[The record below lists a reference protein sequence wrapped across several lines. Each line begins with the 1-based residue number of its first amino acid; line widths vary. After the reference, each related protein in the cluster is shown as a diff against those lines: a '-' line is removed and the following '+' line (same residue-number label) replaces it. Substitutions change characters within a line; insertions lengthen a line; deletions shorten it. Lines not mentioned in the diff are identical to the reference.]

1 MSIYNQLTY
10 FIWEHRVFLEK
21 KVVLFFCVWY
31 NTVYAR
37 SATNQSCSFIKRG
50 GVFMK
55 KKTIAFVFA
64 VATCLSAGTAGY
76 KYTLPIST
84 VYAASDSKTQ
94 VFGDFEY
101 TAYASYIEINDYLG
115 TDTTV
120 EIPSEIDGK
129 KVTTIADNG
138 LSGNSSVEKL
148 IIPEGVTTI
157 GEYALSTNDSLT
169 EIIFPSTLTTI
180 GSYALGYNKAMTE
193 IRFPEG
199 LQNMGECLL
208 YTCGELT
215 EVYIPSTVVSIGE
228 NMLASS
234 SYKLESFHV
243 DENNPYYCDVD
254 GILYNKD
261 MTKLVRYPLNRT
273 DSQFAIPQSVTEIA
287 NSAFDTVRNL
297 EKLEIPNHVTTIGE
311 RAFSMCAN
319 LKELKL
325 PQGLT
330 EIPMYCIGSLY
341 NLEKLYIPE
350 SVTNIGKVACTFY
363 NTMPTIYYE
372 GTKDDWALITIESGN
387 VDFSELEFV
396 YEYDYSSQEDT
407 FVKGDV
413 NADGALTVADV
424 VALQKWLLAV
434 PDVTLADWKAGDLCE
449 DNKLNVFDLCIMKRM
464 LIAQAAKPLLIVQE
478 ARTVINENG

>member
-1 MSIYNQLTY
+1 M
-10 FIWEHRVFLEK
+10 
-21 KVVLFFCVWY
+21 
-31 NTVYAR
+31 
-37 SATNQSCSFIKRG
+37 
-50 GVFMK
+50 
-55 KKTIAFVFA
+55 
-64 VATCLSAGTAGY
+64 
-76 KYTLPIST
+76 
-84 VYAASDSKTQ
+84 
-94 VFGDFEY
+94 
-101 TAYASYIEINDYLG
+101 
-115 TDTTV
+115 
-120 EIPSEIDGK
+120 
-129 KVTTIADNG
+129 
-138 LSGNSSVEKL
+138 
-148 IIPEGVTTI
+148 
-157 GEYALSTNDSLT
+157 
-169 EIIFPSTLTTI
+169 
-180 GSYALGYNKAMTE
+180 
-193 IRFPEG
+193 
-199 LQNMGECLL
+199 
-208 YTCGELT
+208 
-215 EVYIPSTVVSIGE
+215 
-228 NMLASS
+228 
-234 SYKLESFHV
+234 
-243 DENNPYYCDVD
+243 
-254 GILYNKD
+254 
-261 MTKLVRYPLNRT
+261 RYPLNRT

-330 EIPMYCIGSLY
+330 EIPMYCTGSLY

>member
-1 MSIYNQLTY
+1 
-10 FIWEHRVFLEK
+10 
-21 KVVLFFCVWY
+21 
-31 NTVYAR
+31 
-37 SATNQSCSFIKRG
+37 
-50 GVFMK
+50 MK
-55 KKTIAFVFA
+55 KKTIAFVLA

-76 KYTLPIST
+76 KYTLPVS
-84 VYAASDSKTQ
+84 VAYAASASKTQ
-94 VFGDFEY
+94 VYGDFEY
-101 TAYASYIEINDYLG
+101 TEYSSYIEINDYLG
-115 TDTTV
+115 TDTIV
-120 EIPSEIDGK
+120 EIPSEIDGN
-129 KVTTIADNG
+129 KVTAIANNG
-138 LSGNSSVEKL
+138 LSGNSSVEKF
-148 IIPEGVTTI
+148 IIPEGVTAI
-157 GEYALSTNDSLT
+157 GQHALSTNDSLT
-169 EIIFPSTLTTI
+169 EIVFPSTLTTI

-208 YTCGELT
+208 YTCAELT
-215 EVYIPSTVVSIGE
+215 NVYIPSTVVSIGE

-243 DENNPYYCDVD
+243 DENNSYYCDVD

-261 MTKLVRYPLNRT
+261 MTKIVRYPLNRNT
-273 DSQFAIPQSVTEIA
+273 TQFDIPESVTEIA

-297 EKLEIPNHVTTIGE
+297 EKLDILNHVTIIGE
-311 RAFSMCAN
+311 RAFSMCGH

-363 NTMPTIYYE
+363 DTMPKIYYE

-396 YEYDYSSQEDT
+396 YEYDYSSQDDT

-424 VALQKWLLAV
+424 ISLQKWLIAV
-434 PDVTLADWKAGDLCE
+434 PDTHLANWKAADLCE
-449 DNKLNVFDLCIMKRM
+449 DDRLDVFDLCLMKRE
-464 LIAQAAKPLLIVQE
+464 LFYQ
-478 ARTVINENG
+478 

>member
-1 MSIYNQLTY
+1 
-10 FIWEHRVFLEK
+10 
-21 KVVLFFCVWY
+21 
-31 NTVYAR
+31 
-37 SATNQSCSFIKRG
+37 
-50 GVFMK
+50 MK
-55 KKTIAFVFA
+55 KKTIAFALAMV
-64 VATCLSAGTAGY
+64 TCLSVGTASY
-76 KYTLPIST
+76 KHTLPIYT
-84 VYAASDSKTQ
+84 VQAASTSKTQ

-115 TDTTV
+115 TDTIV
-120 EIPSEIDGK
+120 EIPSEINGK

-138 LSGNSSVEKL
+138 LSGNSSVEKF

-157 GEYALSTNDSLT
+157 GEHALSTNYSLT
-169 EIIFPSTLTTI
+169 EIVFPSTLTTI
-180 GSYALGYNKAMTE
+180 GSYSLGYNKAMTE

-199 LQNMGECLL
+199 LQTMGECLL
-208 YTCGELT
+208 YTCNELT

-243 DENNPYYCDVD
+243 DENNLYYCDVD
-254 GILYNKD
+254 GVLYNKD

-273 DSQFAIPQSVTEIA
+273 DSQFVIPESVTEIA
-287 NSAFDTVRNL
+287 DSAFDTVRNL
-297 EKLEIPNHVTTIGE
+297 EKLEIPSHVTSIGE
-311 RAFSMCAN
+311 RAFSMCAH

-341 NLEKLYIPE
+341 NLEKLYIPK

-387 VDFSELEFV
+387 VDFSELKFV
-396 YEYDYSSQEDT
+396 YEYDYSSQEDMY
-407 FVKGDV
+407 VKGDV
-413 NADGALTVADV
+413 NTDGKFNVDDV

-434 PDVTLADWKAGDLCE
+434 PDITLVNWKAGDFCE
-449 DNKLNVFDLCIMKRM
+449 DDELNVFDLCLMKRE
-464 LIAQAAKPLLIVQE
+464 LINK
-478 ARTVINENG
+478 